1 MLAIDL
7 IIVVLTLAM
16 AAWGFSR
23 GLTVGTLALVGF
35 GLGAVLGSRVAP
47 LILEGGVHSTYAPIL
62 ALPGALLLGGL
73 LAAAFERLAHR
84 QRARLDRL
92 GSADPITGALLAG
105 CLGLAAAWLVGSILA
120 QVNSIRDPLVHSAI
134 LKRLN
139 AVLPPP
145 GPVLVAKASLGV
157 SFPTYEGPPPRVP
170 RPDPRVGQDPQI
182 QAADR
187 SVVKIEV
194 LGCGGGGQGSGWIG
208 ADGVVVTNAH
218 VAAGE
223 DVFAVRIQGKGKPH
237 DATPIWF
244 DRKNDIALL
253 RTSGIT
259 GKSVLPLVSKPRVGT
274 SGAALGFPLGRHAI
288 RPVRLGPTSRKNLGR
303 IGNAPI
309 GASKL
314 YGRLITSFAGTVA
327 PGSSGGPVVDE
338 RGRVIATV
346 FAGGGASGLGVAN
359 ATVRRALDQTARHP
373 PSSSVDTGSCEHE
386 KR

>member
-1 MLAIDL
+1 MLVIDL
-7 IIVVLTLAM
+7 IIVALTLGM
-16 AAWGFSR
+16 AVWGFSR

-35 GLGAVLGSRVAP
+35 GVGAVLGSRVAP
-47 LILEGGVHSTYAPIL
+47 LILAGGVHSTYAPIL

-73 LAAAFERLAHR
+73 LAAVFERFAHR

-92 GSADPITGALLAG
+92 GTADPITGALLAG
-105 CLGLAAAWLVGSILA
+105 CLGLVAAWLVGSILA
-120 QVNSIRDPLVHSAI
+120 QVDSIRDPLVHSAI

-157 SFPTYEGPPPRVP
+157 SFPTYDGPPPRVP
-170 RPDPRVGQDPQI
+170 RPDPRVAQDPQI

-194 LGCGGGGQGSGWIG
+194 LGCGAGGQGSGWIG

-223 DVFAVRIQGKGKPH
+223 DVFAVRVQGKGKPH
-237 DATPIWF
+237 DAKPIWF

-253 RTSGIT
+253 RTSGVT
-259 GKSVLPLVSKPRVGT
+259 GAAVLPLVSKPTAGT
-274 SGAALGFPLGRHAI
+274 TGAALGFPLGRHAI
-288 RPVRLGPTSRKNLGR
+288 RPVRLGPTSNKNLGR
-303 IGNAPI
+303 VGGVPI
-309 GASKL
+309 GESKL
-314 YGRLITSFAGTVA
+314 RGRLITSFAGTLA
-327 PGSSGGPVVDE
+327 PGSSGGPVVDG

-359 ATVRRALDQTARHP
+359 ATVRGALERTARHP
-373 PSSSVDTGSCEHE
+373 PSSSVDTGSCERE
-386 KR
+386 ER